1 MRRSFGP
8 KMGGGGGVMRN
19 VHRAVRAGNG
29 GGATQEPYSNAATRT
44 TGGNRSPPNN
54 TTLSLSFN
62 TNPSSPCS
70 YLNHPAHES
79 PPHKWA
85 FTTAPA
91 TGEEVDWEYVYG
103 SDGDS
108 VNEFYDDLVFGGVPS
123 EEEVQHA
130 VSSLHEVLEPV
141 SFGKRAKNRETY
153 DSDDN
158 DRVEDLSSP
167 TNFKKP
173 GSELD
178 WSEPSM
184 QLCYSTATL
193 QIPRLDNVI
202 DAFHLL
208 QMEPSVQRMVI
219 SLSSDKAVWEAVMNN
234 QVVREL
240 RESVSQDKCICDGPE
255 GSVDDS
261 NPVTQVLRWIFINTK
276 ERVIEI
282 VEKITK
288 VVNEMVRPMS
298 EDQKAKTDAGPG
310 SESFGEML
318 RSSFFLSI
326 VVLLIVVVS
335 RSRKC

>member
-1 MRRSFGP
+1 
-8 KMGGGGGVMRN
+8 MGGGGGVMRN
-19 VHRAVRAGNG
+19 VHRAVRGCNG

-44 TGGNRSPPNN
+44 TGGNRSPPIN
-54 TTLSLSFN
+54 TTLSLSLN
-62 TNPSSPCS
+62 SNPSSPCS
-70 YLNHPAHES
+70 YLNHPAQES
-79 PPHKWA
+79 PQHKWA

-141 SFGKRAKNRETY
+141 SFGQRTKYQETY
-153 DSDDN
+153 GSDGDD
-158 DRVEDLSSP
+158 DRVKDVSHP
-167 TNFKKP
+167 TSLKKLR
-173 GSELD
+173 SELD

-184 QLCYSTATL
+184 QLCYSTSKL
-193 QIPRLDNVI
+193 QIPRSDNVF

-234 QVVREL
+234 EVVREL
-240 RESVSQDKCICDGPE
+240 RESVRQDKSICDGPE

-276 ERVIEI
+276 ERVIEM

-288 VVNEMVRPMS
+288 VVNELARPMS
-298 EDQKAKTDAGPG
+298 KGQKPKTDAGAG
-310 SESFGEML
+310 SESFDAML

-326 VVLLIVVVS
+326 VVLLIVIVS